1 MNSPSLRDVVA
12 AELTA
17 LTAGGAVAAVGSARS
32 TTRLYAADP
41 HRAAVHHAIIERY
54 LQNTGTPDC
63 IGQSIVVT
71 AGVPGAGKSTAIAT
85 QVPDHD
91 SYRQLDADIVKDYLL
106 EQAIDDRIFDDLLA
120 HKLSDS
126 KTVQPR
132 ELAALVHRESTQ
144 IVDLLRQECI
154 GRNENLIVHG
164 TLTWAGAGA
173 DILADLEHGDY
184 RRVHILDVEV
194 PEPKAQA
201 QALDRWWRVR
211 AAGTDRL
218 GGRFTPPAAIS
229 AAFGPS
235 ESLCAV
241 NARALFDSAQ
251 SSWLSEVVL
260 TVVTPE
266 STTTRSVTR

>member
-12 AELTA
+12 AELTS

-32 TTRLYAADP
+32 TARLYAADP
-41 HRAAVHHAIIERY
+41 HRAAVHRAIIERY
-54 LQNTGTPDC
+54 LQDTGDPDC
-63 IGQSIVVT
+63 DGQSIVVT
-71 AGVPGAGKSTAIAT
+71 AGVPGAGKSTAIAS
-85 QVPDHD
+85 QVLDRE
-91 SYRQLDADIVKDYLL
+91 SYRELDADIVKDYLL
-106 EQAIDDRIFDDLLA
+106 EQAVDDGIFDDLLD
-120 HKLSDS
+120 KQLSDRRPI
-126 KTVQPR
+126 QPR

-154 GRNENLIVHG
+154 SRNENLIVHG

-173 DILADLEHGDY
+173 DILSDLEHGEY
-184 RRVHILDVEV
+184 RRFHILDVEV
-194 PEPKAQA
+194 PESQAQA

-211 AAGTDRL
+211 AAGDDAL

-235 ESLCAV
+235 ESLCAA
-241 NARALFDSAQ
+241 NARALFDTAQ
-251 SSWLSEVVL
+251 STWLSEVVL

-266 STTTRSVTR
+266 GTTSRSFSR

>member
-12 AELTA
+12 AELTS
-17 LTAGGAVAAVGSARS
+17 LTAGGAVAALGSARS
-32 TTRLYAADP
+32 TARLYAADP

-54 LQNTGTPDC
+54 LEDTGDPVCD
-63 IGQSIVVT
+63 GQSIVVT

-85 QVPDHD
+85 QVPDRD
-91 SYRQLDADIVKDYLL
+91 SYRELDADLVKDYLL
-106 EQAIDDRIFDDLLA
+106 QQAVDDGIFDDLLTQE
-120 HKLSDS
+120 LSDRS
-126 KTVQPR
+126 PVQPR

-144 IVDLLRQECI
+144 IVDLLRQVCI

-173 DILADLEHGDY
+173 DILADLAQGDY
-184 RRVHILDVEV
+184 RRFHILDVEV
-194 PEPKAQA
+194 PEP
-201 QALDRWWRVR
+201 QALERWWRVR
-211 AAGTDRL
+211 AAGDDAL

-229 AAFGPS
+229 AAFGSS

-251 SSWLSEVVL
+251 STWLSEVVL
-260 TVVTPE
+260 TVMTPQG
-266 STTTRSVTR
+266 TTNRSFTR